1 MASFGIVVS
10 MVPRNRVDV
19 IVLSRVSEGGGG
31 YEGSA
36 KFALLQKLR
45 VTVTLSASVV
55 VPPSFVLFSVA

>member
-1 MASFGIVVS
+1 